1 MALQTITTEVT
12 LSFLVLLTMGKV
24 SKAKK
29 KRCKAAALLVKSKDN
44 VIEGTDSSDTAV
56 DDDDSDVDTSDS
68 GVISDADMIVS
79 INILNL
85 VGRRSDIYE
94 SKSMKSLRTALFPL
108 IQLQI
113 SKGSHF
119 ESCILDNSTLNN
131 CLEEEVPPRK
141 LSTLLRTATT
151 YSNDSNLFLS
161 PNIKPFRAA
170 LHPLVIAQQ
179 RRLSKKPSLT
189 SITES
194 LNQTH
199 SSRVSAA
206 FRSRNWSLALHELY
220 QMYQSSE
227 SPKLGKFY
235 SFTLSTMYSRLID
248 SI

>member
-1 MALQTITTEVT
+1 
-12 LSFLVLLTMGKV
+12 MGKV

-44 VIEGTDSSDTAV
+44 VVEGTDCSDAALDDEN
-56 DDDDSDVDTSDS
+56 DDDDVDTSDD
-68 GVISDADMIVS
+68 GAISDADMIVS

-85 VGRRSDIYE
+85 VGRRADIYE

-119 ESCILDNSTLNN
+119 ESSILDISTLSNSF
-131 CLEEEVPPRK
+131 EEEILPRK
-141 LSTLLRTATT
+141 LSTLIRIATA
-151 YSNDSNLFLS
+151 YSNDHNLFLS
-161 PNIKPFRAA
+161 PNIKSFRAA

-179 RRLSKKPSLT
+179 RRMSKKPSLT
-189 SITES
+189 SISES

-206 FRSRNWSLALHELY
+206 FRSRNWSIALHELY
-220 QMYQSSE
+220 QMYRSSE
-227 SPKLGKFY
+227 SPKLGKFFSPFY
-235 SFTLSTMYSRLID
+235 LLHILD
-248 SI
+248 